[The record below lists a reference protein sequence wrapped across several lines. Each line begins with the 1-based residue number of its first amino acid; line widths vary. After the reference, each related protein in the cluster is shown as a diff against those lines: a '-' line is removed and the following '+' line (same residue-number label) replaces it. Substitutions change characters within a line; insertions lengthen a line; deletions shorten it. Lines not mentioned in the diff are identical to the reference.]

1 MSLLPKPFYTDI
13 ATDVPFMLAYQA
25 EGLKEWPGDGV
36 VGLAP
41 NSQDGTP
48 NLVA

>member
-1 MSLLPKPFYTDI
+1 LLPKPFYTDI

-25 EGLKEWPGDGV
+25 EGLKEWPDDGV

-41 NSQDGTP
+41 NS
-48 NLVA
+48 